1 MSKKK
6 KKKQAV
12 EEKRF
17 FLSQKVKEFKIF
29 FDQSKIEMKKV
40 TYPDQKQT
48 MTTCASVLVLLIIVS
63 GFLGIVDVAL
73 ARVLEAFLP

>member
-6 KKKQAV
+6 PKKLDV
-12 EEKRF
+12 DNNRF
-17 FLSQKVKEFKIF
+17 HLTQKVKEFKDF

-40 TYPDQKQT
+40 TYPSQKQT
-48 MTTCASVLVLLIIVS
+48 MTTCASVLGLLVIVS

-73 ARVLEAFLP
+73 AKILEVILS